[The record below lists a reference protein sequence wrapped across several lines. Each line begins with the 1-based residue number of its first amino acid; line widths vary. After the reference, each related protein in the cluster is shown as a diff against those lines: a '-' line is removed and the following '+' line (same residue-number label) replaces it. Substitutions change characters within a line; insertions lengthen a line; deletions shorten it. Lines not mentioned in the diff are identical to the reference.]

1 MSNSIVMAQ
10 PLGAKQKILEKQFS
24 RGEQT
29 SRFAC
34 MHSSLRHHLSSKSF
48 TPFFDTNYASHPCEW
63 RTRNCLPGW
72 RPSWAWYLAV
82 VPALPAVAGNPVPAL
97 TLLSYKILRAYLR
110 FHGNQKCNIE
120 YSLIICHL
128 QKIYIVNILVIIFNY
143 RQSKQWPKLK
153 PPYFE
158 HQLIFRRLFSPLTKT
173 HYELTVFRS

>member
-29 SRFAC
+29 SRLPC
-34 MHSSLRHHLSSKSF
+34 MHSSLRHHSKSC
-48 TPFFDTNYASHPCEW
+48 TPFLTQTTRATPASSAQEIASSDGGHLGRGIW
-63 RTRNCLPGW
+63 RWLP
-72 RPSWAWYLAV
+72 RFPPSPV
-82 VPALPAVAGNPVPAL
+82 TVPAL

-128 QKIYIVNILVIIFNY
+128 QKNYIVNIC
-143 RQSKQWPKLK
+143 
-153 PPYFE
+153 
-158 HQLIFRRLFSPLTKT
+158 
-173 HYELTVFRS
+173 